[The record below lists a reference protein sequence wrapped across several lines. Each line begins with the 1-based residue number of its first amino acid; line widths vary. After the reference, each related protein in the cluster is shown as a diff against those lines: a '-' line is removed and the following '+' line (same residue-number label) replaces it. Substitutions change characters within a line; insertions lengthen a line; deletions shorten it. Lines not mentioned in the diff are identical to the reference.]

1 MEGFAHVMFGPPS
14 SSGAWGCA
22 RASTCAASRGEP
34 HARATP
40 ATRASRSDIPPHRKE
55 DIVTV
60 IVPAY
65 NAARTLEA
73 TLSSVRNQT
82 HGALEILVVDDG
94 STDATPEIARRA
106 AHADPRVRLIRQPN
120 RGVAAAR
127 NAGLVEAWGAYVAPV
142 DADDL
147 WHPRKI
153 ELQLDAARRVGEALA
168 FVYAWSRRIDEADV
182 VLADLGP
189 VRWRGDVFPMLAVS
203 NFLRNASNALIPT
216 EPLRAL
222 GGFDPMLRA
231 AGAQGAED
239 LKVLLALARRGF
251 VEVVPAYL
259 VGYRAS
265 SRTMSGSAQTMRRSI
280 ELVLAETAEGDCRL
294 PAQALH
300 VATVNYDLYAADRAL
315 NSRDLRRFANF
326 LFKALRRDPIL
337 AVRLGLAAAWDRISY
352 RSSRAGACRFLDLDP
367 ESPLIAGRTLNL
379 VDDVLER
386 ALARAVPPQDA
397 RNGGKQCKHRSK
409 NP

>member
-1 MEGFAHVMFGPPS
+1 MFRPTS
-14 SSGAWGCA
+14 LSGAQDSAQGLTY
-22 RASTCAASRGEP
+22 ASSRGEP
-34 HARATP
+34 SARATP
-40 ATRASRSDIPPHRKE
+40 ASCMSRDDIPPRRKN
-55 DIVTV
+55 DVVTV

-65 NAARTLEA
+65 NAARTLAA
-73 TLSSVRNQT
+73 TLTSVRNQT
-82 HGALEILVVDDG
+82 HSALEILVIDDG
-94 STDATPEIARRA
+94 STDATPEIAHCA
-106 AHADPRVRLIRQPN
+106 ARDDPRLRLIRQPN

-127 NAGLVEAWGAYVAPV
+127 NAGLAEAQGAYVAPI

-189 VRWRGDVFPMLAVS
+189 VRWRGDVFPKLTVS

-239 LKVLLALARRGF
+239 LKVFLTLAKCGF

-259 VGYRAS
+259 VGYRTS
-265 SRTMSGSAQTMRRSI
+265 TRTMSGSTQTMRRSI
-280 ELVLAETAEGDCRL
+280 ELALAEVTEGDCGL

-300 VATVNYDLYAADRAL
+300 IATVNYDLYAADRAL
-315 NSRDLRRFANF
+315 KSRDLRLFANF
-326 LFKALRRDPIL
+326 LVKALRRDPIL
-337 AVRLGLAAAWDRISY
+337 AVRLGLAAARDRVSY
-352 RSSRAGACRFLDLDP
+352 RAARATSARRFLDFDP
-367 ESPLIAGRTLNL
+367 ESPLL
-379 VDDVLER
+379 
-386 ALARAVPPQDA
+386 
-397 RNGGKQCKHRSK
+397 
-409 NP
+409 

>member
-1 MEGFAHVMFGPPS
+1 MFRPTS
-14 SSGAWGCA
+14 SSDA
-22 RASTCAASRGEP
+22 RGYAQGSTCPLSRGESS
-34 HARATP
+34 ARATP
-40 ATRASRSDIPPHRKE
+40 ANCASRGDISQRHKD

-60 IVPAY
+60 IVPAC
-65 NAARTLEA
+65 NAAQTLAA

-82 HGALEILVVDDG
+82 HGALEILVIDDG
-94 STDATPEIARRA
+94 STDATPETAQRVACI
-106 AHADPRVRLIRQPN
+106 DPRVRLIQQPN

-127 NAGLVEAWGAYVAPV
+127 NAGLADAQGAYVAPL

-189 VRWRGDVFPMLAVS
+189 VRWRGDVFPKLTVS

-239 LKVLLALARRGF
+239 LKVFLALAKRGF

-259 VGYRAS
+259 VGYRVS
-265 SRTMSGSAQTMRRSI
+265 TGTMSGAAQTMRRAI
-280 ELVLAETAEGDCRL
+280 ELVLAETSGDCGL
-294 PAQALH
+294 PVQALH
-300 VATVNYDLYAADRAL
+300 IAMVNYDLYAADRAL
-315 NSRDLRRFANF
+315 KSRDLGFLANF
-326 LFKALRRDPIL
+326 LVKALRRDPIL
-337 AVRLGLAAAWDRISY
+337 AVRLGPAAARDRVAY
-352 RSSRAGACRFLDLDP
+352 RAARASARRFLDLDP
-367 ESPLIAGRTLNL
+367 ESPLLAGRTINF

-386 ALARAVPPQDA
+386 ALTQAFAP
-397 RNGGKQCKHRSK
+397 
-409 NP
+409 